1 MSYDECL
8 HNIIGKYFQAKTMPA
23 TLYILCK
30 SLAADFLYGSMKPGE
45 AKTNRIILEFA
56 ISGEEKKSLK

>member
-1 MSYDECL
+1 
-8 HNIIGKYFQAKTMPA
+8 MPA